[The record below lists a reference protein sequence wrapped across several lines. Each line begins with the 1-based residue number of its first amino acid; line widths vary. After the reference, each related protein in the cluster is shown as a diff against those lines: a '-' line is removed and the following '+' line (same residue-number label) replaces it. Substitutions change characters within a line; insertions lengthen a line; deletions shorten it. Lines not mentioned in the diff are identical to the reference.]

1 MQTSQ
6 TQEVSIPLNDHALD
20 QLFRQAR
27 THNGWLPKP
36 VDDDRL
42 RQLYDL
48 AKWGPTSGNMSP
60 MRLVFVKSKEAK
72 ERLKPALFQGNVEK
86 SMAAPVTAI
95 VAEDGEFHEHLP
107 RLFPQV
113 PQFAN
118 FFKGPENERF
128 ARTNALRNSS
138 LQGGYLILA
147 ARSLGLDA
155 GPMSGFDSAKV
166 DAAFFPD
173 GRYRSN
179 FLLNLGYGD
188 RSKLYPRN
196 PRLTFEEACR
206 IE

>member
-1 MQTSQ
+1 M
-6 TQEVSIPLNDHALD
+6 PLSDQALD
-20 QLFRQAR
+20 QIFRQAR
-27 THNGWLPKP
+27 THNGWLATP
-36 VDDDRL
+36 VGDDLL

-72 ERLKPALFQGNVEK
+72 ERLKSALFAGNVDK
-86 SMAAPVTAI
+86 TMAAPVTAI
-95 VAEDGEFHEHLP
+95 VAADSRFYEHLP

-113 PQFAN
+113 PHFASM
-118 FFKGPENERF
+118 FAGPENE
-128 ARTNALRNSS
+128 ALASTNALRNSS

-155 GPMSGFDSAKV
+155 GPMSGFDSAKL
-166 DAAFFPD
+166 DATFFPD

-188 RSKLYPRN
+188 RAKLYPRN
-196 PRLTFEEACR
+196 PRFSFDEACR
-206 IE
+206 IV

>member
-1 MQTSQ
+1 MQTFETRELS
-6 TQEVSIPLNDHALD
+6 TPLNDQALD

-27 THNGWLPKP
+27 THSGWLPAP
-36 VDDDRL
+36 VEDDLLKR
-42 RQLYDL
+42 LYDL
-48 AKWGPTSGNMSP
+48 AKWGPTSANMSP

-72 ERLKPALFQGNVEK
+72 EQLTPALIPGNVDRT
-86 SMAAPVTAI
+86 MAAPVTVI
-95 VAEDGEFHEHLP
+95 VAEDSRFYEHLP
-107 RLFPQV
+107 RLFPQM

-118 FFKGPENERF
+118 MFKGPENEVL
-128 ARTNALRNSS
+128 AKVNALRNSS

-155 GPMSGFDSAKV
+155 GPMSGFDSAKL

-196 PRLTFEEACR
+196 PRFSFDEVCR
-206 IE
+206 IV